1 MMCGLWFEAIE
12 IVRLNPVNDH
22 DPELSHHGGL
32 CPKGLQREVCVILG
46 LGGIQHSDNFSD

>member
-1 MMCGLWFEAIE
+1 MCALWFEAIE

-22 DPELSHHGGL
+22 DPELSHHGGP